1 MIWHVVF
8 AEAEEL
14 PRSQAARSRDAAIHT
29 ACELLARGCD
39 VRRIIEPDGRFISRA
54 ELDEHYD
61 EGRFPGL
68 AHAPANV
75 RETAVRLSRVRAARS
90 ARGRS
95 LADLLRH
102 SPLPPG

>member
-39 VRRIIEPDGRFISRA
+39 VRRIIEPDGRFIGRA

-68 AHAPANV
+68 AHVPANV
-75 RETAVRLSRVRAARS
+75 RETAVRA
-90 ARGRS
+90 
-95 LADLLRH
+95 
-102 SPLPPG
+102 